1 MKTKILLL
9 FLVQLLVFSIL
20 AQNDSVPSSDT
31 AKIILK
37 NKTIIIISK
46 NSSSPSSDTLTVSE
60 SDSAYIDDDNEEES
74 KWGFRTLYN
83 FGWNGYLTADNQIDL
98 PAQYRDFEID
108 YGKSRSIGFDFMLRG
123 ADLFHRRVYISP
135 GLGFTW
141 NKYRFKD
148 KQLTLSTQ
156 NDTVAFIKD
165 STFTYDSYKLRTA
178 YIEVPVM
185 LGFRLGNLDKKYF
198 TVNMGVV
205 GGYNIGNVTKG
216 KYAMSGTKHNKK
228 IKDDY
233 NVQPFKLDAVARI
246 SFGKIGVFGR
256 YSFTSLFEKN
266 KAPALI
272 PFSLGIS
279 WGRI

>member
-9 FLVQLLVFSIL
+9 SIIQVLVFSVL

-46 NSSSPSSDTLTVSE
+46 NSNTPTSDTLTLSE
-60 SDSAYIDDDNEEES
+60 SDTSYTDDDDDES
-74 KWGFRTLYN
+74 KWEFKTLYN
-83 FGWNGYLTADNQIDL
+83 FGWGGYLTTDNQIEL
-98 PAQYRDFEID
+98 PAQYQDFEID
-108 YGKSRSIGFDFMLRG
+108 YGKSRSFGFDFMLKG
-123 ADLFHRRVYISP
+123 ADILNRRVYISP

-156 NDTVAFIKD
+156 NDTVVFIKD

-178 YIEVPVM
+178 YIEVPLM

-198 TVNMGVV
+198 TINVGAV
-205 GGYNIGNVTKG
+205 GGYNIGNVTKS
-216 KYAMSGTKHNKK
+216 KYAIAGTKHRKK

-233 NVQPFKLDAVARI
+233 NVQPFKLDAIARV
-246 SFGKIGVFGR
+246 SFGKIGIFGR

-266 KAPALI
+266 KAPELI